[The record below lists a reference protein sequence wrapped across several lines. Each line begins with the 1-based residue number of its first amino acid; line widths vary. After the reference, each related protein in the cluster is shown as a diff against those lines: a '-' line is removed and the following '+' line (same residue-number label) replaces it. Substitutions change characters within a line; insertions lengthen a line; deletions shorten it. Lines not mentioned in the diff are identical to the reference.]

1 MSEAVLQVCT
11 MKDPLC
17 AQGVEQKLLALP
29 GVQHAHTN
37 AVNGTTT
44 VHYDEKTVTLSE
56 LEAVI
61 DDCGLRCH
69 GESLPLHYGGH
80 VVHSMPAEAGEEQM
94 GLDHGAMDH
103 VADEHAD
110 HEMDH
115 DHGAARP
122 WTMRPMEAMQA

>member
-1 MSEAVLQVCT
+1 MRETVLQVCT

-17 AQGVEQKLLALP
+17 AQGVEKKLLAFP
-29 GVQHAHTN
+29 GVHHAHTN

-44 VHYDEKTVTLSE
+44 VHYDEQSVTLVD

-80 VVHSMPAEAGEEQM
+80 IVQSMPAEH
-94 GLDHGAMDH
+94 DHEAMDH
-103 VADEHAD
+103 ETMEHTPDEHAD
-110 HEMDH
+110 HEMAH
-115 DHGAARP
+115 CSRP
-122 WTMRPMEAMQA
+122 